1 MNGLR
6 VTMMPLRHALLL
18 FGLAL
23 LTACAS
29 RAPLRDNA
37 PGSRPVS
44 GSDEAELWY
53 AMERAEKELQRSPL
67 LVRDPAL
74 NAYVRDVACKAAA
87 AHCKD
92 LRVYIMDVPEFNASM
107 APNGVMLVWT
117 GALLRM
123 RDEAE
128 LAFVLG
134 HETGHFTAQH
144 SIRQWRRIK
153 DTTAFL
159 SVFQLLAYGGGAP
172 NIAMLGGLAGYATI
186 FKFSRDMEREA
197 DTIGVASL
205 VRDGYD
211 PRAGV
216 SLWSRML
223 AEEKARPYQKRM
235 KLFSTHPPS
244 EERLADI
251 SNAAKAAGDAP
262 RDLGRDRYRAATRPY
277 LERWLVN
284 DLAQRRYASSIL
296 LIEGLLGDAPAADR
310 GLLTFSLGEVYRRR
324 AGAGDR
330 ARAATYYAQA
340 ITMPDA
346 PPAAW
351 REHGYALRDAGQ
363 PAAARSALQRYLDE
377 APKADDRALVEREL
391 QKTGGGR

>member
-1 MNGLR
+1 
-6 VTMMPLRHALLL
+6 MPLRHALLL
-18 FGLAL
+18 LLLAL

-37 PGSRPVS
+37 AGSRPVS

-197 DTIGVASL
+197 DDIGVKAL
-205 VRDGYD
+205 LREDYD

-216 SLWSRML
+216 ALWTRML
-223 AEEKARPYQKRM
+223 AEENARPYQKRM
-235 KLFSTHPPS
+235 VLFSTHPPS
-244 EERLADI
+244 AERLADI
-251 SNAAKAAGDAP
+251 RSAADAGGSP
-262 RDLGRDRYRAATRPY
+262 SGDLGRERFRTATRPF
-277 LERWLVN
+277 LQRWLAA
-284 DLAQRRYASSIL
+284 DIAQRRYASSLL
-296 LIEGLLGDAPAADR
+296 LIEGLLVDAPESDR
-310 GLLTFSLGEVYRRR
+310 GLLTFQLGEVYRRR
-324 AGAGDR
+324 AGPGDK
-330 ARAATYYAQA
+330 AKATTYYAEA
-340 ITMPDA
+340 ITLSGTPA
-346 PPAAW
+346 AAW
-351 REHGYALRDAGQ
+351 REHGYAMQEAGQ
-363 PAAARSALQRYLDE
+363 PAAARAALERYLSL
-377 APKADDRALVEREL
+377 APDAEDRALIQRML
-391 QKTGGGR
+391 QKTGGSR

>member
-1 MNGLR
+1 MQ
-6 VTMMPLRHALLL
+6 LRHAFLLL
-18 FGLAL
+18 VLAML
-23 LTACAS
+23 AACAS
-29 RAPLRDNA
+29 RAPLRENA
-37 PGSRPVS
+37 PGSRPAS

-74 NAYVRDVACKAAA
+74 NAYVREVACKAAA

-92 LRVYIMDVPEFNASM
+92 MRVYVMDVPEFNASM

-123 RDEAE
+123 HDEAE

-134 HETGHFTAQH
+134 HESGHFTAQH

-153 DTTAFL
+153 DTTALL
-159 SVFQLLAYGGGAP
+159 SVFQVLAYGGGAP

-197 DTIGVASL
+197 DRIGIASV

-211 PRAGV
+211 PDAGV
-216 SLWSRML
+216 ALWTRML

-235 KLFSTHPPS
+235 TLFSTHPPS
-244 EERLADI
+244 DERLGDI
-251 SNAAKAAGDAP
+251 RLAANAAGSTP
-262 RDLGRDRYRAATRPY
+262 SDLGRERYRAATRPF
-277 LERWLVN
+277 LARWLAA

-296 LIEGLLGDAPAADR
+296 LIEGLLADASTTDHA
-310 GLLTFSLGEVYRRR
+310 LLTFSLGEVYRRR

-330 ARAATYYAQA
+330 AKAAGYYAQA
-340 ITMPDA
+340 VAMPDA

-363 PAAARSALQRYLDE
+363 PEAARAALQRYLAL
-377 APKADDRALVEREL
+377 APDAEDRALVTREMER
-391 QKTGGGR
+391 TGAGP